1 VDRRE
6 RHRERP
12 GRDDERDAHSGERR
26 WAAALGRALTRAS
39 VRAEGRLD
47 ALEYRLGECGAERR
61 RTVIQ
66 PFRGYGRRDRLWLKG
81 RVLRE
86 PRIPASAAGDP
97 LWRNLLAAWRRFES
111 DEVPGARVRATAAGA
126 SVDLEADEEG
136 YFAAWIEPR
145 EPLPAAKRSVAV
157 ELELLDAP
165 AGAAVRATGEVLLA
179 PATARFAVVSD
190 IDDTVVPTEAGRL
203 LRMAR
208 NMLLHNAHSR
218 VPFPGVA
225 ALYGALAAGRGAE
238 GNPFLYVS
246 SGPWNLYD
254 LLLEAFRLHGL
265 PPGPVVLRD
274 WGIAPEQI
282 LPSRHRH
289 HKLAAIR
296 QALEVWSEL
305 PFLLIGD
312 SGQEDPEIYRQLAGD
327 HPERVLAVY
336 IRNVSRDLARPDAI
350 GKLAAEVAAAGRTLL
365 LAPTALELATHAAER
380 GWIAADSLPAV
391 AAALGAAGG
400 PEPPRP
406 AAAKVAAARAS
417 DRRAAAEEP
426 PTPEAEAAAAEVEK
440 ELQTGEGPAPPA
452 VRVEPGPAGPEVAAV
467 DAGPARG

>member
-1 VDRRE
+1 MSARDR
-6 RHRERP
+6 HADGGP
-12 GRDDERDAHSGERR
+12 GGGAGGRR
-26 WAAALGRALTRAS
+26 WAEALTRA
-39 VRAEGRLD
+39 VAR
-47 ALEYRLGECGAERR
+47 AERR
-61 RTVIQ
+61 FDSAKYRLADRRHKRREVVIQ

-86 PRIPASAAGDP
+86 PHIPAAVAGDP

-111 DEVPGARVRATAAGA
+111 DEVPGARVRVTAAGA
-126 SVDLEADEEG
+126 SVEVEADEEG
-136 YFAAWIEPR
+136 FFSAWLEPR
-145 EPLPAAKRSVAV
+145 ERLSEGARSVQV
-157 ELELLDAP
+157 ELELVAR
-165 AGAAVRATGEVLLA
+165 GAAAPVRATGEVLLA

-208 NMLLHNAHSR
+208 NILLHNAHSR

-282 LPSRHRH
+282 LPTRHRH

-327 HPERVLAVY
+327 HPDRVLAVY
-336 IRNVSRDLARPDAI
+336 IRNVSRDLARPSAI
-350 GKLAAEVAAAGRTLL
+350 GKLAAEVAAAGGTLL

-380 GWIAADSLPAV
+380 GWIAADSLPSV

-400 PEPPRP
+400 PQPPRP
-406 AAAKVAAARAS
+406 AAAKVAAAQAS

-426 PTPEAEAAAAEVEK
+426 PSPEAETATADVEK
-440 ELQTGEGPAPPA
+440 ELQAGEGPVPPA
-452 VRVEPGPAGPEVAAV
+452 VKVEPGPAGPEVAAV

>member
-1 VDRRE
+1 MSARAGGTAETGE
-6 RHRERP
+6 RA
-12 GRDDERDAHSGERR
+12 GGRR
-26 WAAALGRALTRAS
+26 WAEALTRA
-39 VRAEGRLD
+39 VARAERGFD
-47 ALEYRLGECGAERR
+47 GAKYRLADRR
-61 RTVIQ
+61 GQRRDVVIQ

-81 RVLRE
+81 RVLRQ

-97 LWRNLLAAWRRFES
+97 LWRNLVAAWRRFES
-111 DEVPGARVRATAAGA
+111 DEVPGARVRAAAAGA
-126 SVDLEADEEG
+126 SVEVEADEEG
-136 YFAAWIEPR
+136 FFAAWLEPR
-145 EPLPAAKRSVAV
+145 EAVPEGARTVQV
-157 ELELLDAP
+157 ELELLAP
-165 AGAAVRATGEVLLA
+165 VLRTGAPVRATGEVLLA

-208 NMLLHNAHSR
+208 NVLLHNAHSR

-282 LPSRHRH
+282 LPTRHRH

-336 IRNVSRDLARPDAI
+336 IRNVSRDLARPAAI
-350 GKLAAEVAAAGRTLL
+350 GKLAAEVAAAGGTLL
-365 LAPTALELATHAAER
+365 LAPTALELAKHAAER
-380 GWIAADSLPAV
+380 GWIAADALPAV

-400 PEPPRP
+400 PEPTRP

-417 DRRAAAEEP
+417 DRREAAEEP
-426 PTPEAEAAAAEVEK
+426 PAPDASAATAEVEK
-440 ELQTGEGPAPPA
+440 ELQAGEGPVPPA
-452 VRVEPGPAGPEVAAV
+452 VKVEPGPAGPEVSAV
-467 DAGPARG
+467 EPGPARA

>member
-1 VDRRE
+1 V
-6 RHRERP
+6 
-12 GRDDERDAHSGERR
+12 
-26 WAAALGRALTRAS
+26 
-39 VRAEGRLD
+39 
-47 ALEYRLGECGAERR
+47 
-61 RTVIQ
+61 VIQ

-86 PRIPASAAGDP
+86 PRIPASVAGDP
-97 LWRNLLAAWRRFES
+97 LWRNLLGAWRRFES

-126 SVDLEADEEG
+126 SVEVEADEEG
-136 YFAAWIEPR
+136 FFSAWLEPR
-145 EPLPAAKRSVAV
+145 EPLPEGARSVQV
-157 ELELLDAP
+157 ELELLARAAAAP
-165 AGAAVRATGEVLLA
+165 VRATGEVLLA

-208 NMLLHNAHSR
+208 NVLLHNSHSR

-312 SGQEDPEIYRQLAGD
+312 SGQEDPEIYAEVVRHWPQ
-327 HPERVLAVY
+327 RIRAVY
-336 IRNVSRDLARPDAI
+336 IRDVNVNVTRDHAVQELLRTLADHDVPAALSEST
-350 GKLAAEVAAAGRTLL
+350 LAAAN
-365 LAPTALELATHAAER
+365 
-380 GWIAADSLPAV
+380 D
-391 AAALGAAGG
+391 AALRGLIA
-400 PEPPRP
+400 PRRLDELRQASERDAP
-406 AAAKVAAARAS
+406 A
-417 DRRAAAEEP
+417 
-426 PTPEAEAAAAEVEK
+426 
-440 ELQTGEGPAPPA
+440 
-452 VRVEPGPAGPEVAAV
+452 
-467 DAGPARG
+467 